1 MIHRR
6 WSHTV
11 VIVLLLLIVAACG
24 PATSSPPVSSAGGP
38 LVEDALARDAESYA
52 SEYNVD
58 LEEALRRLQLQDL
71 IGELNAELAEQERDT
86 FAGLWIE
93 HTPEFRVWVRFTRDG
108 EDTIRPY
115 IADGPLAGIVEVR
128 GASASLAQLEAAQAA
143 LSSVLSDLEVD
154 VSHGLNVAENRVELF
169 VADRAR
175 FERLLLEAGIQLPD
189 HVELMAV
196 GGYRAGEIDV
206 CATPGVPGVAFPRQG
221 PVEGLRVVMQ
231 AEMVG
236 QLVLVDGC
244 LRLESIY
251 GDTSYLPVWPP
262 EFALRSEDEEIQV
275 LDGTGQVVARVGEE
289 IFMGGGEGSASV
301 MAKCVRQQLP
311 VTCTGPYWIVGEG
324 VRPNLRRDS
333 DLFSMEIISTDARSF
348 FLLRKKAVLDDW
360 AERDAPL
367 SGELVLWDY
376 NRCLRVVSDG
386 GLGDYLPLW
395 PADYAARVTG
405 DGVEILD
412 GSGWVFA
419 RVGQQVRLDGGDIP
433 VVWNLEPYQSLLN
446 ELPRDCHGP
455 YWIVSD

>member
-1 MIHRR
+1 VIM
-6 WSHTV
+6 V
-11 VIVLLLLIVAACG
+11 VIMLMLSVAGCG
-24 PATSSPPVSSAGGP
+24 RITASSPVSSADDP
-38 LVEDALARDAESYA
+38 SVEDALARDAESYA

-71 IGELNAELAEQERDT
+71 IGELNAELAAQEGDT

-169 VADRAR
+169 VADRAQ
-175 FERLLLEAGIQLPD
+175 FKCLLREAGIQLPN
-189 HVELMAV
+189 HVELVAV
-196 GGYRAGEIDV
+196 GGYSAGEIDI

-221 PVEGLRVVMQ
+221 PVEGIRVVMQ

-236 QLVLVDGC
+236 QLVLVGGC

-251 GDTSYLPVWPP
+251 DDTSYLPVWPP
-262 EFALRSEDEEIQV
+262 EFALSSGDDGINV

-289 IFMGGGEGSASV
+289 IYMGGGEGSASV

-333 DLFSMEIISTDARSF
+333 DVFSMEIISMDDRSF
-348 FLLRKKAVLDDW
+348 FLFHKKAVLDDW
-360 AERDAPL
+360 VERDASL
-367 SGELVLWDY
+367 TGELVLWDY
-376 NRCLRVVSDG
+376 SRCLRIVSDS

-395 PADYAARVTG
+395 PAGYTVRVTG
-405 DGVEILD
+405 DEVEILD
-412 GSGWVFA
+412 SLGQVFA

-433 VVWNLEPYQSLLN
+433 VVWDLEPYQSLLN

>member
-1 MIHRR
+1 MNHRR
-6 WSHTV
+6 WVHTF
-11 VIVLLLLIVAACG
+11 VIALVLIVAACG
-24 PATSSPPVSSAGGP
+24 PNTSSPPVSPVDEPS
-38 LVEDALARDAESYA
+38 VEDALARDVESYA

-58 LEEALRRLQLQDL
+58 FDEALRRLRLQDS
-71 IGELNAELAEQERDT
+71 IGELNAELAAQEGDT

-93 HTPEFRVWVRFTRDG
+93 HTPEFRVWVRFTCDG

-115 IADGPLAGIVEVR
+115 IADGPLADIVEVR

-175 FERLLLEAGIQLPD
+175 FERLLREAGIQLPD
-189 HVELMAV
+189 HVELVTV
-196 GGYRAGEIDV
+196 GGYSAGEIDV
-206 CATPGVPGVAFPRQG
+206 CATPDVPGVAFPRQG

-244 LRLESIY
+244 LRVESIY
-251 GDTSYLPVWPP
+251 DDTSYLPVWPP
-262 EFALRSEDEEIQV
+262 EFALRSEDDGIQV
-275 LDGTGQVVARVGEE
+275 LDGAGQVAARVGEE

-301 MAKCVRQQLP
+301 MAECVRQQLP
-311 VTCTGPYWIVGEG
+311 ATCSGPYWIVGEG

-333 DLFSMEIISTDARSF
+333 DLFSMEIISTDDRSF
-348 FLLRKKAVLDDW
+348 FLFHRKAVLDDW
-360 AERDAPL
+360 AERDGSL

-376 NRCLRVVSDG
+376 SRCLRVVSDG

-395 PADYAARVTG
+395 PVDYAARVTG
-405 DGVEILD
+405 DGAEILD
-412 GSGWVFA
+412 GSGQVFA
-419 RVGQQVRLDGGDIP
+419 RVGQQVRLNGGAIP
-433 VVWNLEPYQSLLN
+433 VVWDLEPYRSLLD

-455 YWIVSD
+455 YWIVGD

>member
-1 MIHRR
+1 MIQRR
-6 WSHTV
+6 WIHPV

-24 PATSSPPVSSAGGP
+24 SASSSPTGSSADGP
-38 LVEDALARDAESYA
+38 SIEDALARDVESYA

-58 LEEALRRLQLQDL
+58 LDEALRRLQFQDL
-71 IGELNAELAEQERDT
+71 IGELNAELAAQERDT

-115 IADGPLAGIVEVR
+115 IADGPLADIVEVR

-175 FERLLLEAGIQLPD
+175 FECLLREAGIRLPD
-189 HVELMAV
+189 HVELVAV
-196 GGYRAGEIDV
+196 GGYSAGEIDV
-206 CATPGVPGVAFPRQG
+206 CATPSVPGIALPRQG
-221 PVEGLRVVMQ
+221 PVEGLRAVMQ

-244 LRLESIY
+244 LRVQSIY
-251 GDTSYLPVWPP
+251 DDTSYLPVWPP
-262 EFALRSEDEEIQV
+262 EFALRSEDDSIQV
-275 LDGTGQVVARVGEE
+275 LDGTGQVVAKVGEE
-289 IFMGGGEGSASV
+289 IYMGGGEGSASV
-301 MAKCVRQQLP
+301 MAECVRQQLP
-311 VTCTGPYWIVGEG
+311 ATCTGPYWIVGEG

-333 DLFSMEIISTDARSF
+333 DLFSVEIISRDDRSF
-348 FLLRKKAVLDDW
+348 FLFHKKAVLDDW
-360 AERDAPL
+360 AEHDASL
-367 SGELVLWDY
+367 SGELVLWDH
-376 NRCLRVVSDG
+376 NRCLRVVSES

-395 PADYAARVTG
+395 PAEYAVRVAG
-405 DGVEILD
+405 DEVEILD
-412 GSGWVFA
+412 GSGEVVA
-419 RVGQQVRLDGGDIP
+419 RVGQQVHLNGGDIP
-433 VVWNLEPYQSLLN
+433 VVWDLEPYRNLLD